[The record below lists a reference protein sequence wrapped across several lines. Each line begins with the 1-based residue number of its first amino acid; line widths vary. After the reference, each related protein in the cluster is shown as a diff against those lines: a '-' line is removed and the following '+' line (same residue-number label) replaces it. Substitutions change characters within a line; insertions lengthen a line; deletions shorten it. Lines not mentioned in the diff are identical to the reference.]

1 MFKFNKKVYITILS
15 ILILSISCKNT
26 MTDSTN
32 GGNGENNGGSISGGG
47 GDTTVKTTVQYG
59 SKSASIDIS
68 NYEEVKK
75 LWLSVFTNKV
85 IYKSQQY
92 TDITGYTD
100 EEGNYRD
107 KATSNTV
114 RTRFMFATNIIYL
127 TTNYIAGVYF
137 DEISKFGNA
146 WRLITV
152 TDSGFEAA
160 FFGTDG
166 TPQLKNTPA
175 TKWQNY
181 DKVGIIFGYLKEY

>member
-1 MFKFNKKVYITILS
+1 MFNKRFYITIITIIS
-15 ILILSISCKNT
+15 ILILSISCGNT
-26 MTDSTN
+26 MRDATN
-32 GGNGENNGGSISGGG
+32 GGNGENNGGEISGGG
-47 GDTTVKTTVQYG
+47 TNNEGQTNNGDNKQLTTVQYG

-85 IYKSQQY
+85 IYRTQQY

-107 KATSNTV
+107 KTSSNTV

-137 DEISKFGNA
+137 DETYKWGNA
-146 WRLITV
+146 WKLITV

-160 FFGTDG
+160 F
-166 TPQLKNTPA
+166 LELMEHRK
-175 TKWQNY
+175 
-181 DKVGIIFGYLKEY
+181 